1 MSAVNGRRE
10 TYARIRKLL
19 RPRRKPM
26 HSAERSM
33 LPSVESTSLSQ
44 HPSSKSLSHSPVKGS
59 VNGRHDAFADR
70 RPLPR
75 IDLTNSGCI
84 ELLFADR
91 KLKLR
96 GHSDQ
101 FCQRFS
107 LHFPCHVS
115 SLDLHGD
122 FAGPEFETDLF
133 IEHTQNY

>member
-1 MSAVNGRRE
+1 MLSNDTVSKAVGGARRPFNRKRPARRGRSAWPVVLCVGCALAFGLA
-10 TYARIRKLL
+10 T
-19 RPRRKPM
+19 
-26 HSAERSM
+26 
-33 LPSVESTSLSQ
+33 TTG
-44 HPSSKSLSHSPVKGS
+44 SPA
-59 VNGRHDAFADR
+59 RHDAFADR